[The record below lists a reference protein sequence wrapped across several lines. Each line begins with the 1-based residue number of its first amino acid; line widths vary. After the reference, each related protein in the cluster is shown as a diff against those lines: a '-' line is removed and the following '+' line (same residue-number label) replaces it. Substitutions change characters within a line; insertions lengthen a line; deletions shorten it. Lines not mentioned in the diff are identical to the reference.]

1 MEHSVLLA
9 SQCGSWCLILWL
21 QVNEGHEELDV
32 PDTMED
38 RTKLLTDMQKD
49 NQQLRLQ
56 LARLHQKFV
65 LAQQGSLSMQD
76 SPGTPLTPNL
86 MASTPLQQQFLRP
99 STDARVQVC

>member
-1 MEHSVLLA
+1 MMEHSVLLA
-9 SQCGSWCLILWL
+9 SQCGSWSLILWL
-21 QVNEGHEELDV
+21 QVNEGYEELDV

-56 LARLHQKFV
+56 LARLHQKFL

-76 SPGTPLTPNL
+76 SPWNTANSKFDGQHSFTTTIFE
-86 MASTPLQQQFLRP
+86 AIH
-99 STDARVQVC
+99 